1 MSVQSTDP
9 VTPQS
14 KADDANEVS
23 AACGSASLSVRL
35 LTVSTTPPQAP
46 ESPTVPLPDP
56 DFFWAAVV
64 TRYPNNTSSDTD
76 VSALPE
82 GSTGTADLSGT
93 EDKADNALETD
104 TALEAGTESTGSTAS
119 SLPGTPKA
127 KSSLAP
133 AVFNS
138 DFPNE
143 TEATTPISKRDA
155 SFLNPEAPTFL
166 PPAESPSF
174 FSRDF
179 TLPDDVSQL
188 DLSDANLPALDLPKV
203 NLPRIT
209 VTNHKDKMAV
219 KTTSYHIDADL
230 AVKVQDSHGLQVFK
244 VHSALIAA
252 ASPVWRQ
259 KIYGGEY
266 ARPKTG
272 DWVIAMCDADE
283 DAAGLDIIFSLI
295 HYKYHEIPAR
305 PGMSLLHRVAQVASK
320 YNCVHLLVP
329 YTAKWIEGMDWQ
341 SIMTKQ
347 SGDDYEK
354 ALFITWVFG
363 EPCWFYHTISQVAY
377 RATLDAN
384 CGNLVSGVGVPL
396 EQYGLPSGLIGK
408 YPFLSC
414 IRSRT
419 TVDKFSAI
427 DIIAKTRANAVSKM
441 LTILEST
448 LDKLL
453 DSSSQGN
460 TTCCRSED
468 AAEEVKEL
476 CQMMQ
481 LGSLIRG
488 LTKARMNPIPQVDL
502 YQGSA
507 RSLGKQLEDMKV
519 SHYKIPGVKPHL
531 DSHANCGFRGKDIT
545 GEAMPEGVNLP
556 GDLIQVLKGTAMRS
570 GAYSADMFDEL
581 TTSIREPNYEEGDDS
596 SRLAQDKFLSKIHYK
611 QVEGYTMLSD
621 GLDSIAEEKTEDSED
636 VMTNKDVIPAS
647 GSDEEVAVADV
658 EAPVVDAQGQESSLE
673 ITNDESVTV
682 DAKEE
687 VTETS
692 TTDGIQGHEISTR
705 KTETKSKCYHC
716 NRISDEEYDDSV
728 VIKTEELDDSGMI
741 KTED

>member
-1 MSVQSTDP
+1 MLTGILSVQSTDA

-14 KADDANEVS
+14 KADDTNEVS
-23 AACGSASLSVRL
+23 AACSSPSLSVCSL
-35 LTVSTTPPQAP
+35 AVSTSSPQAP
-46 ESPTVPLPDP
+46 ESPTVPLPHP
-56 DFFWAAVV
+56 DTFWAAVV
-64 TRYPNNTSSDTD
+64 TRYPNHTSDTD
-76 VSALPE
+76 TSALPE
-82 GSTGTADLSGT
+82 DSTGTADLAGT
-93 EDKADNALETD
+93 EDKTDTAEEIDTAQEID
-104 TALEAGTESTGSTAS
+104 TALEAGTESTGSTTS

-127 KSSLAP
+127 KSFLAP

-143 TEATTPISKRDA
+143 TEATPPISKRDA

-188 DLSDANLPALDLPKV
+188 DLSDANLPALDLPRVNLPRV

-230 AVKVQDSHGLQVFK
+230 AVKVQDSHGPQVFK

-305 PGMSLLHRVAQVASK
+305 PGMSLLHRVAQAANK

-341 SIMTKQ
+341 SIMTEQ

-377 RATLDAN
+377 RATLDTN

-419 TVDKFSAI
+419 
-427 DIIAKTRANAVSKM
+427 
-441 LTILEST
+441 
-448 LDKLL
+448 
-453 DSSSQGN
+453 
-460 TTCCRSED
+460 
-468 AAEEVKEL
+468 
-476 CQMMQ
+476 
-481 LGSLIRG
+481 
-488 LTKARMNPIPQVDL
+488 
-502 YQGSA
+502 
-507 RSLGKQLEDMKV
+507 
-519 SHYKIPGVKPHL
+519 
-531 DSHANCGFRGKDIT
+531 NC
-545 GEAMPEGVNLP
+545 
-556 GDLIQVLKGTAMRS
+556 
-570 GAYSADMFDEL
+570 
-581 TTSIREPNYEEGDDS
+581 
-596 SRLAQDKFLSKIHYK
+596 
-611 QVEGYTMLSD
+611 
-621 GLDSIAEEKTEDSED
+621 
-636 VMTNKDVIPAS
+636 
-647 GSDEEVAVADV
+647 
-658 EAPVVDAQGQESSLE
+658 
-673 ITNDESVTV
+673 
-682 DAKEE
+682 
-687 VTETS
+687 
-692 TTDGIQGHEISTR
+692 
-705 KTETKSKCYHC
+705 
-716 NRISDEEYDDSV
+716 
-728 VIKTEELDDSGMI
+728 
-741 KTED
+741 